1 MQVIENLLQKM
12 QQTPSFRPMSADTF
26 SDWSIE
32 AGDIISVDADGV
44 VHPFPV
50 FTSGLDWVGAAKSTL
65 SCDGG
70 QARQPLRKQE
80 RREAAAFGAV
90 SREIA
95 KTDKKIL
102 EARNELIA
110 ALTGADGAPED
121 LASGLQ
127 NYVRYDLANK
137 EGYAESKLFAQI
149 GEKSRAEIGV
159 YAVKSG
165 DTTKTFAQ
173 ILADQITLESA
184 VDDTNAKLELKADG
198 KQVDTLEKRVVTT
211 EEATAE
217 LKTRVGEAEASLA
230 QKAEAKTVEDVSGRV
245 TKVETAQTEILN
257 RVGDAETALTQKAEK
272 STVTA
277 LDGKVN
283 NVASAQAALS
293 TKVDE
298 AEASLSL
305 KASKEEV
312 KTVDGKVT
320 AVSGS
325 VAELKADV
333 IQLQGDTEILGNL
346 TVDGGKLRVSKSI
359 ATDGAV
365 DCGSLEISS
374 NKATFG
380 VNDLYVQTE
389 VALSAN
395 AIRLGQNIYKPTQIT
410 STTGTV
416 LVLGIA

>member
-12 QQTPSFRPMSADTF
+12 QQTPAFRPMSADTF

-50 FTSGLDWVGAAKSTL
+50 FTSELDWVGAAKSTL

-95 KTDKKIL
+95 KTDEKIL

-110 ALTGADGAPED
+110 ALNNEDGAPED

-137 EGYAESKLFAQI
+137 EGYAESVLFAQI
-149 GEKSRAEIGV
+149 GDKARAEIGV

-165 DTTKTFAQ
+165 KESKTLAQ
-173 ILADQITLESA
+173 ILADLITL
-184 VDDTNAKLELKADG
+184 
-198 KQVDTLEKRVVTT
+198 Q
-211 EEATAE
+211 
-217 LKTRVGEAEASLA
+217 
-230 QKAEAKTVEDVSGRV
+230 
-245 TKVETAQTEILN
+245 
-257 RVGDAETALTQKAEK
+257 
-272 STVTA
+272 
-277 LDGKVN
+277 GKV
-283 NVASAQAALS
+283 
-293 TKVDE
+293 KIDG
-298 AEASLSL
+298 
-305 KASKEEV
+305 
-312 KTVDGKVT
+312 TVRVENG
-320 AVSGS
+320 
-325 VAELKADV
+325 
-333 IQLQGDTEILGNL
+333 QL
-346 TVDGGKLRVSKSI
+346 TVDEDIYTKGDLDADGSVYAQGGLGCQKGPFRVGGRQF
-359 ATDGAV
+359 D
-365 DCGSLEISS
+365 
-374 NKATFG
+374 
-380 VNDLYVQTE
+380 
-389 VALSAN
+389 
-395 AIRLGQNIYKPTQIT
+395 PTTIT

>member
-12 QQTPSFRPMSADTF
+12 QQTPAFRPMSADTF

-50 FTSGLDWVGAAKSTL
+50 FTSELDWAGAAKSTL

-95 KTDKKIL
+95 KTDGKIL

-137 EGYAESKLFAQI
+137 EGYAESVLFAQI
-149 GEKSRAEIGV
+149 GDKARAEIGA
-159 YAVKSG
+159 YSVKSG
-165 DTTKTFAQ
+165 DTTKTFAK
-173 ILADQITLESA
+173 ILADQIALESA
-184 VDDTNAKLELKADG
+184 VDDTSAKLELKADG
-198 KQVDTLEKRVVTT
+198 KTVEALEHRVVET
-211 EEATAE
+211 ETATAE
-217 LKTRVGEAEASLA
+217 LTTRVGNAETSLS
-230 QKAEAKTVEDVSGRV
+230 QKAEAKTVQDISGRV
-245 TKVETAQTEILN
+245 SNVETAQTELAT
-257 RVGDAETALTQKAEK
+257 RVGEAETALTQKADS

-277 LDGKVN
+277 LDGKVS
-283 NVASAQAALS
+283 NVASAQAALN
-293 TKVDE
+293 TRVGN
-298 AEASLSL
+298 AEASLKL
-305 KASKEEV
+305 KATKEEV
-312 KTVDGKVT
+312 KAVDGKVT
-320 AVSGS
+320 TVSGS
-325 VAELKADV
+325 VAELSADV
-333 IQLQGDTEILGNL
+333 IKLKGDTEILGNL
-346 TVDGGKLRVSKSI
+346 SVKDGRLNVSKGITANGLSFI
-359 ATDGAV
+359 
-365 DCGSLEISS
+365 
-374 NKATFG
+374 FG
-380 VNDLYVQTE
+380 DLYVNGA
-389 VALSAN
+389 VH
-395 AIRLGQNIYKPTQIT
+395 PTGGITIQDKNFTPTPIT

>member
-1 MQVIENLLQKM
+1 M
-12 QQTPSFRPMSADTF
+12 QQTPAFRPMSADTF

-50 FTSGLDWVGAAKSTL
+50 FTSELDWVGAAKSTL

-102 EARNELIA
+102 ESRNELVA

-137 EGYAESKLFAQI
+137 EGYAESVLFAQI
-149 GEKSRAEIGV
+149 GDKARAEIGV

-165 DTTKTFAQ
+165 KESKTLAE
-173 ILADQITLESA
+173 ILAD
-184 VDDTNAKLELKADG
+184 
-198 KQVDTLEKRVVTT
+198 
-211 EEATAE
+211 
-217 LKTRVGEAEASLA
+217 
-230 QKAEAKTVEDVSGRV
+230 
-245 TKVETAQTEILN
+245 
-257 RVGDAETALTQKAEK
+257 
-272 STVTA
+272 
-277 LDGKVN
+277 
-283 NVASAQAALS
+283 
-293 TKVDE
+293 
-298 AEASLSL
+298 
-305 KASKEEV
+305 
-312 KTVDGKVT
+312 
-320 AVSGS
+320 
-325 VAELKADV
+325 V
-333 IQLQGDTEILGNL
+333 IKLQGDTEILGNL

-365 DCGSLEISS
+365 DCGSLEISN

-416 LVLGIA
+416 LVLGTA